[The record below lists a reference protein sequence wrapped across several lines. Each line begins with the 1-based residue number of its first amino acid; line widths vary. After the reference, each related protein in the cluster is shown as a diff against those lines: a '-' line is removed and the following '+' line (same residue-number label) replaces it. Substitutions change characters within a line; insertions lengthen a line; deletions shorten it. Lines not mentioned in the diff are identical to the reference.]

1 MKLREVCIISL
12 YLLSAQN
19 TSPSIASGQYQGWRE
34 RRLRYHIRYDH
45 GLVQR
50 RIPKGG
56 GQEMGIIM
64 ITNGKIQLVCQ

>member
-12 YLLSAQN
+12 YLLSA
-19 TSPSIASGQYQGWRE
+19 SIASGQYQGWGE